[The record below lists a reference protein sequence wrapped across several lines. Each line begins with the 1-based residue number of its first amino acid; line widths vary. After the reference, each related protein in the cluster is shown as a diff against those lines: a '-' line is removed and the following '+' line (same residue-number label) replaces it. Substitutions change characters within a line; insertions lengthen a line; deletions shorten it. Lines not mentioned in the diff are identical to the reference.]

1 MLIGCASNNPNSD
14 KGSYNHNSVSKAVH
28 TGEIG
33 DFKLTGPENG
43 FITDTGFTF
52 TWEEANNADNYQIEI
67 ASTLSFVNDDE
78 DEVYVK
84 ENNLASNQYAL
95 NFNLPKKDIIY
106 YWRVTAV
113 NVDHTKKIR
122 SW

>member
-1 MLIGCASNNPNSD
+1 MLIGCTNNNPNSD
-14 KGSYNHNSVSKAVH
+14 KGSYDHNSISKAVH

-33 DFKLTGPENG
+33 DFKLTGPEDG

-84 ENNLASNQYAL
+84 ENN
-95 NFNLPKKDIIY
+95 
-106 YWRVTAV
+106 
-113 NVDHTKKIR
+113 
-122 SW
+122 